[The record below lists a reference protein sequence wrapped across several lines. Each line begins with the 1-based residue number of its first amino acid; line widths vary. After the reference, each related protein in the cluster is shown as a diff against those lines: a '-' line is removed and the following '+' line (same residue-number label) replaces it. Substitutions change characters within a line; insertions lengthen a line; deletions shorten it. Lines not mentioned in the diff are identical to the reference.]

1 MFVGR
6 SVRKNCGRA
15 FECRLLLEV
24 VLKILVGRGKKKMG
38 EKKWRGKNGGKK
50 WGKKWGEKMGEKN
63 VEMFVGLIYLLICWW
78 L

>member
-38 EKKWRGKNGGKK
+38 EKKWREKMGEKNGGKNGGKK
-50 WGKKWGEKMGEKN
+50 WGKKMLKC
-63 VEMFVGLIYLLICWW
+63 L
-78 L
+78 